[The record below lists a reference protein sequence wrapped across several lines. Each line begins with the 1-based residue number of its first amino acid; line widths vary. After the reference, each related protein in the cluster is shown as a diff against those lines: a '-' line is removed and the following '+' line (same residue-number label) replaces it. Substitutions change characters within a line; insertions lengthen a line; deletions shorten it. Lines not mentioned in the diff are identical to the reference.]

1 MRKGKKYGKPPCLFK
16 KEISPEE
23 YQMLLQN
30 FEQKGDWSQAFYLYL
45 DTSAEKEH
53 AELNKQ
59 KLRLRARIK
68 NGRHS
73 LELKSCQS
81 EEHWE
86 TSQHLDLE
94 DFCLLT
100 KGIIPEGEIKRSIS
114 LIQLP
119 TPIKLI
125 GLTST
130 VRKKIALK
138 EGILVIDQTF
148 CLSKIYHEIEFRSYR
163 TIMPERIKMISE
175 KLNLLMRDHQPKI
188 EQLLVA

>member
-1 MRKGKKYGKPPCLFK
+1 
-16 KEISPEE
+16 
-23 YQMLLQN
+23 MLLQN